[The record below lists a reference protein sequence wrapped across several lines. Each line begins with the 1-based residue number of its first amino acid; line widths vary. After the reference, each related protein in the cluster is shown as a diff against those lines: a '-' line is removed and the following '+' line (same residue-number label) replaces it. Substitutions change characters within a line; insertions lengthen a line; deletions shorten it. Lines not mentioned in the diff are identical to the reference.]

1 MKVSTRARYGLR
13 LMVELAR
20 ELKKDDIIQ
29 LNKIAKIT
37 HLSEKYLAQ
46 LAIPL
51 KEAGL
56 IIGVSGKKGGYLLG
70 YKPEEIKIRQIVCA
84 LIGPISLTDCVNS
97 PEICLNYS
105 FCEARTIW
113 TILSER
119 MHEIL
124 DEFTLADLI
133 NKDSMKAIKEDFSRM
148 PLLDPDL
155 VLAKDNLEATD
166 ICPTKKR
173 KDINLKI
180 RKRKKAII
188 SIIKGPV

>member
-1 MKVSTRARYGLR
+1 
-13 LMVELAR
+13 MVELAR
-20 ELKKDDIIQ
+20 ELKKSNIVK

-46 LAIPL
+46 LAISL

-70 YKPEEIKIRQIVCA
+70 HSPENIKIREIVRA
-84 LIGPISLTDCVNS
+84 LVGPIGLTDCVNS

-113 TILSER
+113 TIVSGR
-119 MHEIL
+119 IQEIL
-124 DEFTLADLI
+124 DEFTLADLV
-133 NKDSMKAIKEDFSRM
+133 NRESMSSIRNEYSRM
-148 PLLDPDL
+148 PLLNPDL
-155 VLAKDNLEATD
+155 FLANENVEAVD

-173 KDINLKI
+173 KDISLQL
-180 RKRKKAII
+180 RKRKKSNNIQY
-188 SIIKGPV
+188 